1 MTLGE
6 RIKKARTARGLTQ
19 EKLGELCG
27 TTKQAIFKYEAGI
40 VTNIPTD
47 RLERIAEVLNTTPA
61 ELMGWADT
69 LPLPD
74 NVVPYVPAG
83 RVPLVGDIACG
94 EPILA
99 EQNIVDYAAQRSNA
113 ARCAASEYPSRAWS
127 SVDTRMYIATRMLSP
142 P

>member
-99 EQNIVDYAAQRSNA
+99 EQNMVDYAAQRSNA
-113 ARCAASEYPSRAWS
+113 ARCAASEYPSRA
-127 SVDTRMYIATRMLSP
+127 
-142 P
+142 